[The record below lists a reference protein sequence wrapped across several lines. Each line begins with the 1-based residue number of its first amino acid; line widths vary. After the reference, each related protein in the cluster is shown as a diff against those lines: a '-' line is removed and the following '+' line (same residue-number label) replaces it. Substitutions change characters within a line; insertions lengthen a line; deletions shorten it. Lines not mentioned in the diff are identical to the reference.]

1 MATKAQVEK
10 FINQM
15 APIAVRQAEK
25 HGNKI
30 YPSVC
35 IAQACHESGYGT
47 SKKMINANAVF
58 GIKVGKSAYHF
69 GTAWKGKAY
78 KTGTT
83 EYYDGVNPT
92 KITDF
97 FRAYDNIEDSTE
109 DYFDMLCHCQRYKP
123 ALNCKSPEDCIKAIV
138 KGGYATGP
146 EYAKH
151 IISIINSQHLNK
163 YDPDAHFEYFPRY
176 EGKGDS
182 IIDALNSLGIDSSSA
197 YRSQI
202 YGMNFTG
209 SFRGSAR
216 QNTAM
221 LILLKQGKLIK
232 P

>member
-1 MATKAQVEK
+1 MAAKAQVEK

-151 IISIINSQHLNK
+151 IIYIINSQHLNK

-209 SFRGSAR
+209 SFRGSAQ